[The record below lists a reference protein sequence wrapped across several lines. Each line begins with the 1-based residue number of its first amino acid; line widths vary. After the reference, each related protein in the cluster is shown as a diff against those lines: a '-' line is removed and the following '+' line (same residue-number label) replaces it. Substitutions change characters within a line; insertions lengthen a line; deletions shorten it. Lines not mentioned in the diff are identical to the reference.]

1 MRNISDW
8 TLWYATDGIDKS
20 QGDLPVQAGD
30 VKKINRSRMRRLS
43 MEVSNPPSSLVDIF
57 VNDLCRVDVFTLVD
71 SIEFLGI
78 EL

>member
-1 MRNISDW
+1 
-8 TLWYATDGIDKS
+8 
-20 QGDLPVQAGD
+20 LPVQAGD